1 MTQPPTSV
9 VKAPVPE
16 GSRGAPQARTRAS
29 RGTAVAVFAVVAVLA
44 ALVAGIGLGARDI
57 SPLEVVRIL
66 LHPGEQAFDTHV
78 LWTERIPRT
87 FLGLAVGAALGASG
101 LVMQALTANPL
112 ADPGIL
118 GVEQG
123 ASMFVVFGIL
133 FLGVTDAG
141 GYFWLALLGSSVA
154 ATLVYL
160 IGTRTDAGS
169 SAVGLVLAG
178 VAMAAVMSSL
188 ITLLVVRDKEA
199 FAHLRFWSVGQLTGR
214 AEVLSQVMPFAL
226 TGLLLALPLGRTL
239 NILGL
244 GDETARALGVRVER
258 ARLTAAAVAVLL
270 CAAATAAVGPVAFVG
285 LVAAHC
291 ARLLVGPDHRWSLP
305 ISMAVGAVLLTGADT
320 AGRLVLDHGEV
331 QVGLMTAIVGTPFF
345 VWLARRRD
353 LVRM

>member
-9 VKAPVPE
+9 VNPSIPE
-16 GSRGAPQARTRAS
+16 RPPASPARTRTS
-29 RGTAVAVFAVVAVLA
+29 RGTTVAVLAVVAVGA
-44 ALVAGIGLGARDI
+44 TLVAGIGLGARDI

-87 FLGLAVGAALGASG
+87 FLGLAVGAALGAAG

-112 ADPGIL
+112 ADPGVL

-123 ASMFVVFGIL
+123 ASMFVVLGIML
-133 FLGVTDAG
+133 LGVTDTG
-141 GYFWLALLGSSVA
+141 DYFWLALLGASVT
-154 ATLVYL
+154 ATLVHL

-178 VAMAAVMSSL
+178 VALAAVMSSL

-199 FAHLRFWSVGQLTGR
+199 FFHLRFWSVGQLTGR
-214 AEVLSQVMPFAL
+214 AEVLGRLLPFVL
-226 TGLLLALPLGRTL
+226 VGLLLALPLGRTL

-244 GDETARALGVRVER
+244 GDDTARALGVRVER

-305 ISMAVGAVLLTGADT
+305 VSMAAGAVLLTGADT

-331 QVGLMTAIVGTPFF
+331 QVGLMTAVIGTPFF